1 MSSLA
6 VQLPLT
12 KDSIDGFKMIKDFRT
27 LIKQNFKMLLL
38 TNPGERIMEP
48 SFGIGI
54 QTFLFSNFSES
65 TYSDIEDKI
74 LQQVAIYMPVI
85 SIHGMNFKANEL
97 IDNRLDIQIQYSIPT
112 LNVKEM
118 LEFTI

>member
-85 SIHGMNFKANEL
+85 SIHEMNFKANEL

-112 LNVKEM
+112 LNVKEL

>member
-38 TNPGERIMEP
+38 TNPGERIMQP
-48 SFGIGI
+48 SFGVGI
-54 QTFLFSNFSES
+54 HTFLFSQFSEP
-65 TYSDIEDKI
+65 TYAEIQDKI
-74 LQQVAIYMPVI
+74 LEQVATYMPVI
-85 SIHGMNFKANEL
+85 TVHAMDFQSGEL
-97 IDNRLDIQIQYSIPT
+97 DNNRLDIRIQYSIPT
-112 LNVKEM
+112 LNVKE
-118 LEFTI
+118 LLQFTI